1 MSLRFLSVILF
12 YFRLPIFILLFS
24 YLLFSYRTLLITVL
38 FNRTDRLSCINIRV
52 IITIITIFYH
62 VQAGVGGG
70 RGGGFGAW
78 IRFKR
83 LDFENA
89 QNSKGVEILRHRTGL
104 SLCKSCQ
111 TILGL
116 KQIHVSFKRRQKNT
130 LWRGSLSVTKCHRY
144 KARPRNLSTIS
155 PTRNVTYMYTHTPE
169 SVFPENIFIIK
180 SG

>member
-1 MSLRFLSVILF
+1 M
-12 YFRLPIFILLFS
+12 
-24 YLLFSYRTLLITVL
+24 ITVL

-52 IITIITIFYH
+52 IITIIIIFYH

-116 KQIHVSFKRRQKNT
+116 K
-130 LWRGSLSVTKCHRY
+130 
-144 KARPRNLSTIS
+144 
-155 PTRNVTYMYTHTPE
+155 
-169 SVFPENIFIIK
+169 
-180 SG
+180 